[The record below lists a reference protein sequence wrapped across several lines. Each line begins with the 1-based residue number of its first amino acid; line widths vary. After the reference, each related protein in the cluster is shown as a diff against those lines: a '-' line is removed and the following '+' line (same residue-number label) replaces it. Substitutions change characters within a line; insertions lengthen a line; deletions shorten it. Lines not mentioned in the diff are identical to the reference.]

1 MQRDFYRPP
10 PWFASPDMKTKIDVQ
25 DLRKGMYITELDRPW
40 LGTPFMFQGFEI
52 SSDEELAQL
61 RALCQYVYILNLDD
75 PASKSVRRTKPQA
88 TPGSQMHHA
97 VSQQTVDF
105 AVTETSSRQI
115 PRSGVVHCPYPD
127 ITPVEE
133 ELQQAQEVERGAR
146 EVLYTILDD
155 ARLGR
160 SVNTPGAKKAVGQM
174 TESIIRNPDALV
186 WLTHLK
192 QKHEYTALHSLR
204 VCVLALALGRCLGYD
219 KDKLNILGMG
229 ALLHDIGKL
238 RVPIEILDK
247 PESLTRE
254 EFDIMKL
261 HVPDGL
267 KILEGAEGISPAA
280 LEVVGRHHE
289 RYNGNGYAFGLS
301 GDTIGEFG
309 LISAI
314 VDTYDAITS
323 DRSYHLSLSAADALR
338 IIYEGRDKAYHPWL
352 TEQFIQCVGIFPIG
366 SVVELSTGSIGV
378 VITANR
384 QRRLR
389 PRVALVLSPEKK
401 PLATATIV
409 DLMTDTHDSSG
420 KPLEIKNM
428 LPANTFGINPTDYIP
443 VHH

>member
-1 MQRDFYRPP
+1 
-10 PWFASPDMKTKIDVQ
+10 MKTKTDVQ
-25 DLRKGMYITELDRPW
+25 DLHKGMYITELDRSW
-40 LGTPFMFQGFEI
+40 LGTPFLFQGFEI
-52 SSDEELAQL
+52 HTDEELAQL
-61 RALCQYVYILNLDD
+61 RALCQYVYVLDQD
-75 PASKSVRRTKPQA
+75 TPVSPAVQRAKQQA
-88 TPGSQMHHA
+88 TPGSQLHYTA
-97 VSQQTVDF
+97 KRQIDDS
-105 AVTETSSRQI
+105 AVTETLSR
-115 PRSGVVHCPYPD
+115 PFAHGETLRCHYPD
-127 ITPVEE
+127 VTPVEE
-133 ELQQAQEVERGAR
+133 ELQQAVQVERGAR
-146 EVLYTILDD
+146 EALYSILDD

-160 SVNTPGAKKAVGQM
+160 SVDTPAAKKAVGQM
-174 TESIIRNPDALV
+174 TESILRNPDALV

-192 QKHEYTALHSLR
+192 NKHEYTALHSLR

-238 RVPIEILDK
+238 RVPVDILDK
-247 PESLTRE
+247 PGALTRK
-254 EFDIMKL
+254 EFEIMKL
-261 HVPDGL
+261 HVPNGL
-267 KILEGAEGISPAA
+267 RILENAEGISPAA
-280 LEVVGRHHE
+280 LEVIGRHHE

-366 SVVELSTGSIGV
+366 SIVELSTGGIGV

-389 PRVALVLSPEKK
+389 PRVALILSPDKK
-401 PLATATIV
+401 PLAAITVV
-409 DLMTDTHDSSG
+409 DLMTVTHDSNG
-420 KPLEIKNM
+420 KHIEIKNM
-428 LPANTFGINPTDYIP
+428 LPSNTFGINPTDYIP
-443 VHH
+443 IHH